1 MRIAARILALAAWLS
16 ACALAFVPEHPPI
29 ASLPLDLDGG
39 AIYVPA
45 VVNHDTAWLLLDTGL
60 SYTGLDRD
68 WARAIGARLPA
79 ESASATVLE
88 RLQLGNL
95 DLRDLPV
102 ALYRLHRVSEA
113 SGRPQRGL
121 IGHDLLQGFTL
132 DIDYRARR
140 VRLLDPAWY
149 RYFGRGTSVPFTPDA
164 DLPLVQGQLKVRGR
178 RPIPARLLLD
188 TGASGLCLILTAPFV
203 EQNDLNQITPA
214 IQAPIGTGLAG
225 DLHGSIVRLQELRLG
240 SIKVRSPTTGL
251 GGEHKGF
258 LGRTDVDGI
267 IGNAVFED
275 SRLIVDYARN
285 RVIVESSAS
294 ASTPCDFDHSG
305 LRLVARGPGF
315 KQVVVDYVVPLSPG
329 ADAGIQV
336 GDELLAIDGRRVADT
351 DLGGVREALRA
362 EGARR
367 LVLLRDADT
376 LRVSLHLRRLL

>member
-1 MRIAARILALAAWLS
+1 MRVAARILALAASLS
-16 ACALAFVPEHPPI
+16 ACALVLAPERPPI

-39 AIYVPA
+39 TIYVPA

-68 WARAIGARLPA
+68 WARAIGARVA
-79 ESASATVLE
+79 TESASATVLE

-121 IGHDLLQGFTL
+121 LGHDLLQGFTL
-132 DIDYRARR
+132 EIDYRARR
-140 VRLLDPAWY
+140 VRLLDPARY

-164 DLPLVQGQLKVRGR
+164 DLPLVYGQLKVRGR
-178 RPIPARLLLD
+178 RPIRARLLVD
-188 TGASGLCLILTAPFV
+188 TGASGLCLILTTPFV
-203 EQNDLNQITPA
+203 EQYDLNQITPA

-251 GGEHKGF
+251 GGERKGF

-285 RVIVESSAS
+285 RVIVEPSVN

-305 LRLVARGPGF
+305 LRLVARGPGL

-336 GDELLAIDGRRVADT
+336 GDELLAIDSRRVADT
-351 DLGGVREALRA
+351 NLGGVREALRA

-376 LRVSLHLRRLL
+376 IRVSLHLRRLL